1 MTRGILL
8 TLLFTGLLPVGSA
21 HAAQADH
28 ITASHAW
35 IRLLPG
41 DLPAAGYVTLQ
52 NSDTKAATI
61 AAVHTSAYTSAMLH
75 QSTLDADGMGHM
87 AMVDHLAI
95 PAQGA
100 VSLSP
105 DGYHLM
111 LEHASHPLKPGD
123 SVNITLSFADGSQ
136 LPVPFLVR
144 PANAVDT
151 N

>member
-1 MTRGILL
+1 LL
-8 TLLFTGLLPVGSA
+8 ALLFMAALPIGGTY
-21 HAAQADH
+21 AAQADH
-28 ITASHAW
+28 VTATHAW

-52 NSDTKAATI
+52 NNDAKAATI
-61 AAVHTSAYTSAMLH
+61 AAVQTDAYALAMLH
-75 QSTLDADGMGHM
+75 QSTQDADGMSHM
-87 AMVDHLAI
+87 TMVDHLAI
-95 PAQGA
+95 PAHAA

-105 DGYHLM
+105 SGYHVM
-111 LEHASHPLKPGD
+111 LERASHPLKPGD
-123 SVNITLSFADGSQ
+123 NVNITLRFADGSQ

>member
-1 MTRGILL
+1 MPA
-8 TLLFTGLLPVGSA
+8 LLFVGLLHIGSA
-21 HAAQADH
+21 YATQADH
-28 ITASHAW
+28 VTSAHAW

-52 NSDTKAATI
+52 NNDAKAATI
-61 AAVHTSAYTSAMLH
+61 AAVQTDAYASAMLH
-75 QSTLDADGMGHM
+75 QSTQDADGMSHM
-87 AMVDHLAI
+87 TMVDHLAI
-95 PAQGA
+95 PAHAA

-105 DGYHLM
+105 SGYHLM

-123 SVNITLSFADGSQ
+123 SVHITLRFADGSQ

>member
-1 MTRGILL
+1 MPA
-8 TLLFTGLLPVGSA
+8 LLFVGLLHIGSA
-21 HAAQADH
+21 YAKQANH
-28 ITASHAW
+28 VTAEHAW

-52 NSDTKAATI
+52 NNDAKAATI
-61 AAVHTSAYTSAMLH
+61 AAVQTNAYTSAMIH
-75 QSTLDADGMGHM
+75 QSTQDADGMSHM

-95 PAQGA
+95 PAHAA

-105 DGYHLM
+105 SGYHLM
-111 LEHASHPLKPGD
+111 LEHASHPVKPGD
-123 SVNITLSFADGSQ
+123 SVNVTLRFADGSE
-136 LPVPFLVR
+136 LPVSFLVR